1 MKSKYYWLMG
11 LGGAMS
17 VVLVSGLANAN
28 WRHTLIGD
36 STNTQT
42 GTQTGAQTGA
52 ETEKQTQ
59 HIQKHRHGFKPLF
72 RAIDSNQDRQISLAE
87 VNEML
92 KMRFSNLD
100 DDADGLIS
108 LQEFSTRHLSLFDT
122 VDKNN
127 DGIITRDEI
136 HQHRKER
143 HAKKKHRS

>member
-11 LGGAMS
+11 LSGVMS

-28 WRHTLIGD
+28 WRHTLI
-36 STNTQT
+36 SNNTNTQT
-42 GTQTGAQTGA
+42 GTQTGA
-52 ETEKQTQ
+52 ETQKQTQ

-72 RAIDSNQDRQISLAE
+72 RAIDSNQDKQISLEE
-87 VNEML
+87 VHDML

-143 HAKKKHRS
+143 HAKKKHHS